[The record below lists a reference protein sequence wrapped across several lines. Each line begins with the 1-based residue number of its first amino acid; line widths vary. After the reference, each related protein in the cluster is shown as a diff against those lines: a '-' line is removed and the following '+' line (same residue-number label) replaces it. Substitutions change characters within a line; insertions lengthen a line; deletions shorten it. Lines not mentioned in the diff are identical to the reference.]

1 MRIPTYAVWETVVF
15 ALNILAFIFIG
26 LQIRPI
32 LDEPRRGAIAGATS
46 PSPARCC

>member
-1 MRIPTYAVWETVVF
+1 MRLPTYAVWDTAVF

-32 LDEPRRGAIAGATS
+32 LGNLSAAERGPTS
-46 PSPARCC
+46 PSPARSC